1 MDKIIIDGMSFT
13 LPLFIMAIGGICCE
27 RSGITNLAVE
37 GLSGMGAFTGALAA
51 YIVVK
56 QLGLGYAQAH
66 VAALLFSMAGGM
78 LLAMVHALMCIRFKA
93 NQVVSGVVINLL
105 SQALTIFLVKTI
117 NSTAFG
123 RPSDQI
129 DLEVSTRFTVPGI
142 SAIPVVGAFFRNV
155 YPYEVFIILV
165 SAVVWYLLYRTGF
178 GLHLRASGD
187 NPHALDAA
195 GVNVSVVRFKACML
209 SGALCGI
216 GGICFAY
223 SISAQFSSD
232 YYVGYGYL
240 AIAALIFGNW
250 NFMPTL
256 AACLIF
262 GFSRSL
268 GYQAVQWAQLPSAWS
283 DLIMILP
290 YAMTLLLL
298 VFFSKTNHAPRAL
311 GVIYDKSER

>member
-37 GLSGMGAFTGALAA
+37 GLSGMGAFAGALAA
-51 YIVVK
+51 YIAVK

-117 NSTAFG
+117 NSTVFG

-142 SAIPVVGAFFRNV
+142 SSIPVIGKPFF
-155 YPYEVFIILV
+155 
-165 SAVVWYLLYRTGF
+165 
-178 GLHLRASGD
+178 
-187 NPHALDAA
+187 
-195 GVNVSVVRFKACML
+195 GVP
-209 SGALCGI
+209 G
-216 GGICFAY
+216 
-223 SISAQFSSD
+223 
-232 YYVGYGYL
+232 
-240 AIAALIFGNW
+240 
-250 NFMPTL
+250 
-256 AACLIF
+256 
-262 GFSRSL
+262 
-268 GYQAVQWAQLPSAWS
+268 
-283 DLIMILP
+283 
-290 YAMTLLLL
+290 
-298 VFFSKTNHAPRAL
+298 
-311 GVIYDKSER
+311 